1 MTPFY
6 FGSSDRQLFGIYEAA
21 RCAPVKGATVLCHP
35 WGPEYIHAHRSLRK
49 LSNMLAATGFH
60 TLRFDYFGTGDS
72 AGDMTEAGLAGWE
85 ADIRTAMSEL
95 LDITGAKQ
103 VSLVGLRLGA
113 ALAANVAVAAGAK
126 VSSLV
131 LWDPVLSGEEHVREL
146 HVESPPGVKGIK
158 PPPIRPWEDGGGHD
172 ILGFP
177 LTDQM
182 ASEMKTLDLIALAST
197 LPARSLV
204 VASHPL
210 PSHDGLRRVLDE
222 NERHQAIELIADHPP
237 WIELPLGHPLS
248 GTAPVKVL
256 RRIVQWLA

>member
-1 MTPFY
+1 MTPFF

-21 RCAPVKGATVLCHP
+21 RCAPVKGAAVLCHP
-35 WGPEYIHAHRSLRK
+35 WGPEYIHAHRSLRQ
-49 LSNMLAATGFH
+49 LSNMLAAAGFH

-72 AGDMTEAGLAGWE
+72 AGDMTEARLAGWE

-95 LDITGAKQ
+95 LDITGARQ

-113 ALAANVAVAAGAK
+113 ALAATIAITAGAK
-126 VSSLV
+126 VRSLV
-131 LWDPVLSGEEHVREL
+131 LWDPVLRGEEHVREL
-146 HVESPPGVKGIK
+146 HLESPPGEKAIK
-158 PPPIRPWEDGGGHD
+158 PRPRAPEDGGGYD

-182 ASEMKTLDLIALAST
+182 ESEMKALDLIALAPA
-197 LPARSLV
+197 LPARSLI

-222 NERHQAIELIADHPP
+222 NKRDQAIEFIADHPP

-248 GTAPVKVL
+248 GAAPVKVL
-256 RRIVQWLA
+256 RRIVEWLA